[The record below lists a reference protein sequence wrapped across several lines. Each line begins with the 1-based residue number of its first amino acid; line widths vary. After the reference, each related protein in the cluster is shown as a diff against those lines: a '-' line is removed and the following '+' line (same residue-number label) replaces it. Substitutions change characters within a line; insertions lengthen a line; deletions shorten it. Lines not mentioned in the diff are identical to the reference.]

1 MYLRDICEAFSYD
14 SQSIVK
20 FLSACPILTAE
31 AAACLKSPSLYSLNF
46 IVSPCSRVVK
56 VVPRGCLY
64 GLILSRRRRGGIV
77 RGEGGRMSEDGE
89 IFPSRSL
96 FRGVGYPTLRHIS
109 IPNFRYSY
117 RNCESHRIIRS
128 NLKRHWD

>member
-1 MYLRDICEAFSYD
+1 MYLREICEAFSYD

-64 GLILSRRRRGGIV
+64 GLILSRRRGGKWDSA
-77 RGEGGRMSEDGE
+77 REGGRAEPRADDDGD
-89 IFPSRSL
+89 IFARFL
-96 FRGVGYPTLRHIS
+96 EALLVT
-109 IPNFRYSY
+109 
-117 RNCESHRIIRS
+117 
-128 NLKRHWD
+128 